1 MAVPQYK
8 IKGSKGK
15 SKFLKVV
22 FIISG
27 VCFAYPPNFLTSQ
40 LISKLS
46 FPKLLCSG
54 QDSCNHRIQIFNKN
68 RLKQKETIYIGTE
81 LLNI

>member
-15 SKFLKVV
+15 SRFLKVV

-40 LISKLS
+40 LSNLPAH
-46 FPKLLCSG
+46 F
-54 QDSCNHRIQIFNKN
+54 QIVIAQTS
-68 RLKQKETIYIGTE
+68 L
-81 LLNI
+81 